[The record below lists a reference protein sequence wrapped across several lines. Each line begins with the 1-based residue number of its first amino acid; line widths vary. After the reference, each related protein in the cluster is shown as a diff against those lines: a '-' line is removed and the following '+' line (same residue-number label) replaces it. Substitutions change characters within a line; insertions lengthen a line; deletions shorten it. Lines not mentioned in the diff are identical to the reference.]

1 MSCDRQQR
9 VTLAR
14 SNVSRRQLVATAR
27 THIYDKHYGVDSTM
41 VESLLKSD
49 SWVPTSVSLAFS
61 IFLALTDP

>member
-1 MSCDRQQR
+1 MISDRQQR

-14 SNVSRRQLVATAR
+14 SDVSRHQLVATAR
-27 THIYDKHYGVDSTM
+27 THIYDKHYGVDSTV

-49 SWVPTSVSLAFS
+49 AWVPTSVSLAFS